1 MVIFIDICLIGLL
14 LRFDLNFVLN
24 VLSRLVGVIGYSFV
38 LNIESLKNFIYMQF
52 ILSEFVLIYI
62 KLYGYVVGIYIN

>member
-38 LNIESLKNFIYMQF
+38 LNIESLKNFIYMY
-52 ILSEFVLIYI
+52 IVIYFE
-62 KLYGYVVGIYIN
+62 